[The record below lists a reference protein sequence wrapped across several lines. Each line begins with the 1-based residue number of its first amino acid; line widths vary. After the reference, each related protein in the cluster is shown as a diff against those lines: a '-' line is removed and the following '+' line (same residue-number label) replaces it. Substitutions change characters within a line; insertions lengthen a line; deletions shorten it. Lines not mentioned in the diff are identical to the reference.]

1 MENGMPEYKNYVRI
15 LLESLRKK
23 ILILDE
29 IIEKTKEQQELIKKE
44 QLDMDAFG
52 KNVDEKDVL
61 IQRLMDL
68 DNGFS
73 VLYERVKEELN
84 LHKDR
89 YTDEIIVM
97 KKYIADITAKSMSIQ
112 AEEKRNHE
120 VIQKHFITIR
130 KQINQKA
137 VSRKV
142 AMGYYNNMSKL
153 NVVSSQFLDKKK

>member
-1 MENGMPEYKNYVRI
+1 MPEYKNYVKI

-23 ILILDE
+23 NLILDE
-29 IIEKTKEQQELIKKE
+29 IIEKTNEQQELIKKE

-52 KNVDEKDVL
+52 KNVDEKDGL
-61 IQRLMDL
+61 IQQLMDL

-73 VLYERVKEELN
+73 VLYERVKEELR
-84 LHKDR
+84 LHKDQ
-89 YTDEIIVM
+89 YADEIVVM
-97 KKYIADITAKSMSIQ
+97 KKYIAEITAKSMSIQ

-120 VIQKHFITIR
+120 VIQKHFITLR
-130 KQINQKA
+130 KQINQKT

-153 NVVSSQFLDKKK
+153 NVVPSQFVDKRK